1 MIEVVVAL
9 ALLAT
14 SVLAIFGALRT
25 CAAAAHHARMLTQS
39 VLLAERLLVSVRT
52 SDTRAF
58 ETTQGREEPFEW
70 TIQTAQTPV
79 DDLAA
84 VRVCVRWREQQREQE
99 FSLRS
104 LVQMKSF
111 TERHD

>member
-14 SVLAIFGALRT
+14 SVMAVFGALRT
-25 CAAAAHHARMLTQS
+25 CAGAAYHARMLTQS
-39 VLLAERLLVSVRT
+39 VLLAERLLVSAKDRET
-52 SDTRAF
+52 PAF
-58 ETTQGREEPFEW
+58 ETTQGQQEPFAW
-70 TIQTAQTPV
+70 TVQTVQTPV

-84 VRVCVRWREQQREQE
+84 VCVRVRWQEQQREQE
-99 FSLRS
+99 FELRS

-111 TERHD
+111 TQ

>member
-1 MIEVVVAL
+1 MIEVIVAM

-52 SDTRAF
+52 SGTRTF
-58 ETTQGREEPFEW
+58 ETTQGRQEPFEW
-70 TIQTAQTPV
+70 TIQTAPTPV
-79 DDLAA
+79 DELAA
-84 VRVCVRWREQQREQE
+84 VRVRVRWREQQREQE
-99 FSLRS
+99 FTLRS
-104 LVQMKSF
+104 LVPMKSF
-111 TERHD
+111 IERHD